1 MMNRFARFPSL
12 MFFSVAVLSFGGCG
26 SPSATAPAKSSAP
39 PRLTE
44 LTPTQ
49 QQQKERADAA
59 RAELFSK
66 LTEKLQA
73 SLAEVGPAGAID
85 VCQQAAPQLAQEVS
99 RDGVRIGR
107 TSFQLRNPNNQPP
120 AWATEFVRLKT
131 REPVFVGLPGEKL
144 GALFPIK
151 LLDQCTMC
159 HGQPAQIGDEV
170 LAAIRKRYPEDLA
183 TGFAPGDLRGYFWVE
198 VD

>member
-1 MMNRFARFPSL
+1 MTENDRFHFVTIL
-12 MFFSVAVLSFGGCG
+12 SVAVLSFGGCG
-26 SPSATAPAKSSAP
+26 RTVVTAPAKSSGP

-44 LTPTQ
+44 LTPAQ
-49 QQQKERADAA
+49 QMQKERADAA
-59 RAELFSK
+59 RGELFSK
-66 LTEKLQA
+66 LMEKLQV
-73 SLAEVGPAGAID
+73 SLVEAGPAGAID
-85 VCQQAAPQLAQEVS
+85 VCQQAAPQMAQEVS
-99 RDGVRIGR
+99 RDGLRIGR
-107 TSFQLRNPNNQPP
+107 TSFQLRNPKNQPP
-120 AWATEFVRLKT
+120 EWASEFVRLKT
-131 REPVFVGLPGEKL
+131 REPVFVGLPGEKF

-170 LAAIRKRYPEDLA
+170 HAAIRKRYPEDVA